1 MSQQT
6 QITVV
11 GSGLAGSQ
19 AALTI
24 AALGGHVEL
33 VEMRPLV
40 QTPAHRTGDA
50 AELVCSNSLKSES
63 ENTAP
68 WLLKDELRKLD
79 SLAMRAAQVAR
90 VPGVVPAPDVPP
102 ALHADVLEE
111 GADRLGLDGRL
122 AVPA

>member
-19 AALTI
+19 AALTV

-33 VEMRPLV
+33 VEMRPRV

-50 AELVCSNSLKSES
+50 AELVCSNSLRSNEPNS
-63 ENTAP
+63 AAG
-68 WLLKDELRKLD
+68 LLKQELRLLGCD
-79 SLAMRAAQVAR
+79 LLRIADECAI
-90 VPGVVPAPDVPP
+90 PGGT
-102 ALHADVLEE
+102 ALTV
-111 GADRLGLDGRL
+111 DRERFSHTVSTAL
-122 AVPA
+122 